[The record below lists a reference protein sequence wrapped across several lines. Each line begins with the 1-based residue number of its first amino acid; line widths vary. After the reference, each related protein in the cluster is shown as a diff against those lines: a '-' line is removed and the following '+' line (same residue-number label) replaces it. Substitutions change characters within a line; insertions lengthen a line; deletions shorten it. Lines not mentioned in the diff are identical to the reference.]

1 MNLGPQRTS
10 IGCSSFKFKH
20 YLQACTI
27 TSGKKLIIVHAKQLI
42 QKIEG
47 DQLPTEKSHCI
58 QWLTLQKQ
66 KTNCNQ
72 PCGLVCAVLGNKMPP
87 MLFSSITCTL
97 TRMRSPRG
105 FNVLNFGATA
115 VAALTETSDRRKFT
129 APATWP
135 GLRLTRP
142 PEALRPWND
151 AILHCPA
158 TAVPSCPTVAMA
170 AMSATRICEDGLHE
184 NARESK
190 RMRREN
196 CC

>member
-1 MNLGPQRTS
+1 
-10 IGCSSFKFKH
+10 
-20 YLQACTI
+20 
-27 TSGKKLIIVHAKQLI
+27 
-42 QKIEG
+42 
-47 DQLPTEKSHCI
+47 
-58 QWLTLQKQ
+58 
-66 KTNCNQ
+66 
-72 PCGLVCAVLGNKMPP
+72 

-115 VAALTETSDRRKFT
+115 VAALTETRDRRKFT

-184 NARESK
+184 NARIQENAEGELLIGFGW
-190 RMRREN
+190 RCGRREGLGFRN
-196 CC
+196 CSCREDCSGMLQKLLVCKTRGFCGYGCMGHDPSHAHTRHDHDHDHHAPFR

>member
-1 MNLGPQRTS
+1 
-10 IGCSSFKFKH
+10 
-20 YLQACTI
+20 
-27 TSGKKLIIVHAKQLI
+27 
-42 QKIEG
+42 
-47 DQLPTEKSHCI
+47 
-58 QWLTLQKQ
+58 
-66 KTNCNQ
+66 
-72 PCGLVCAVLGNKMPP
+72 

-115 VAALTETSDRRKFT
+115 VAALTETRDRRQFT

-142 PEALRPWND
+142 PQALRPWND

-170 AMSATRICEDGLHE
+170 AMSAMRIREDGLHD
-184 NARESK
+184 NARECGGELLLGFVRGWRWRGEGLGFGNCSCS
-190 RMRREN
+190 RMLQKLLVCKGRGFCGYGWMGHEPSHAHTCHGHGHHAHSRRCKVERLVTFPDYPFS
-196 CC
+196 